1 MAYQQKRM
9 LPVAE
14 AGYRTV
20 RYMEALQRWQAAQAT
35 GDEAERCWGIYL
47 ADEFSFERANKE
59 RQEEAE
65 APARP
70 QPIRSPS
77 TYMDLFSEENKPQE
91 QPAAT
96 YSPKTININTL
107 KMQLVESGVYV
118 NVDDHT
124 DFITKSFSDKYFTP
138 WRTFLQANTDAL
150 GGEFT
155 TFFMQLPFKE
165 ELIHSN
171 HLTVPST
178 TKRY

>member
-1 MAYQQKRM
+1 MKS
-9 LPVAE
+9 
-14 AGYRTV
+14 
-20 RYMEALQRWQAAQAT
+20 AAP
-35 GDEAERCWGIYL
+35 
-47 ADEFSFERANKE
+47 DEFSFERANKE

-77 TYMDLFSEENKPQE
+77 TYMDLFSEESKVQE

-96 YSPKTININTL
+96 YSPKTININAL
-107 KMQLVESGVYV
+107 KILSSIYIGGIAPLGKTRYKVVKDMQTQLVESGVYV

>member
-1 MAYQQKRM
+1 MLKQCSVLIPQMEKMHERMAYQQKRM

-77 TYMDLFSEENKPQE
+77 TYMDLFSEESKVQE
-91 QPAAT
+91 QPAANQHVEDSQQHLHRRHRAT
-96 YSPKTININTL
+96 RQDTL
-107 KMQLVESGVYV
+107 
-118 NVDDHT
+118 
-124 DFITKSFSDKYFTP
+124 
-138 WRTFLQANTDAL
+138 
-150 GGEFT
+150 
-155 TFFMQLPFKE
+155 
-165 ELIHSN
+165 
-171 HLTVPST
+171 
-178 TKRY
+178 